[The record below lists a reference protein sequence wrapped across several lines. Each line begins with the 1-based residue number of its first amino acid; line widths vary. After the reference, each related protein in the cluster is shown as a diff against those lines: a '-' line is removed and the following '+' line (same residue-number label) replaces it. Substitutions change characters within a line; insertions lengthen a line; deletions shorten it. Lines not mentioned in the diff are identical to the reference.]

1 MICLLCKHPRR
12 FAFPRYNQRVPD
24 WQPLVLE
31 TDAPLRDVPRDVAE
45 RVFASLMAAR
55 AERCAALTALAAAH
69 GVSLADAE
77 NPPLVLGTWLRDHLA
92 AADAA
97 TTSALAADVSLWLGE
112 RIVARAP
119 HLAWT
124 MYTAHK
130 KSTGYQRAVLTGFR
144 RVDDPR
150 YYVDLAHFVSAWCDL
165 CARRR
170 AARADFLV
178 TIEAT
183 TLRDA

>member
-1 MICLLCKHPRR
+1 M
-12 FAFPRYNQRVPD
+12 PD

-55 AERCAALTALAAAH
+55 AERCAALTGLAAAH
-69 GVSLADAE
+69 GVALAGDDA
-77 NPPLVLGTWLRDHLA
+77 PLALGTWLQTHLA
-92 AADAA
+92 SADAA

-112 RIVARAP
+112 RIIARAP

-124 MYTAHK
+124 LYTAHK

-170 AARADFLV
+170 AARPDFLV
-178 TIEAT
+178 TIEST